1 MKNYFSKN
9 KTLLIVIGVVAI
21 LAAVFGVGFYD
32 TEASAGNEYQI
43 EVAKEGNL
51 SAQVGATGTVRAIQ
65 SATLTWQTSGIV
77 ESVNAGLGD
86 TVRENDSLASLQKSS
101 LPQNIILAEAD
112 LVSAEKALDDL
123 LKSNTEAARAAI
135 AVRDAEETLEKAQD
149 YRDSINEPY
158 EYDEIVYKDGKPE
171 IKKRKVDEGDDE
183 TKANADRDLA
193 LAQAQYDDALRAY
206 ERLKDGPNAQDIAAA
221 EARVEAARATL
232 NEALIIAPFSG
243 VITDASVLSGDQVA
257 MGQMAFKLDDISHL
271 QIDVEVSEVDINEVT
286 IGQEVAI
293 NFDAVQ
299 NKEYLGEV
307 VSVAGSGTEVS
318 GSVNFKVTVELI
330 DADELIKPGMT
341 AAVLIQVRSIE
352 DALLVPNRA
361 VRVLDGKRVVYL
373 LGEDG
378 ALSTVE
384 VRLGATADIYSEVV
398 GGDLEAGDKIVLNPP
413 TEFSMPGPGGGG
425 MSGGN

>member
-86 TVRENDSLASLQKSS
+86 TVRENDSLASLQRSS